1 MSRIQTDIEEERD
14 RQRAKW
20 GEQYHSFDHWYVI
33 LGEEFGEVGR
43 AIFEGNTSNLREE
56 LIQVAAVCVA
66 ALEQLDSA

>member
-43 AIFEGNTSNLREE
+43 AIFESDTSNLRDE
-56 LIQVAAVCVA
+56 LVQVAAVA
-66 ALEQLDSA
+66 TAILEQIDSA